1 MKVQVIKGN
10 QPRKALPF
18 LAALA
23 IAAGAGATPSIQID
37 SVIQRWPWN
46 NKVDITYTVTDGQ
59 TLSQDGSGDVYC
71 RIVFTAT
78 IDGQTYE
85 IDGVTNVGASASS
98 GTHTV
103 TWLPP
108 AGLRT
113 TNCVMSATLYSASA
127 PSGDDYMV
135 IDLPTGTVSFEGLLA
150 SQELSNAR
158 YNTATYKTTKMVL
171 RKVPAGGTY
180 PTGYSGEASN
190 QPKTWT
196 TDRDYYLGIFGVTQS
211 QYTQLGFSNPVNQS
225 AQLTDSPNAVTDN
238 DYAAYRPVT
247 RICYNTLRGETTH
260 PTNDVPITTDSNS
273 PSYLQRLNL
282 KTGNR
287 FGFDIPTEIM
297 FEIAARAGATT
308 KYWWG
313 QDPDQTKVVSKTTS
327 PDSTKAVGL
336 CPANGWG
343 FYDMAGNA
351 STFCRDT
358 RISNA
363 SDSAEILHNV
373 PDPWTPSGGGYD
385 THNYVELRQ
394 GSYDQKYDDYRMGAS
409 NRGGIASRGWA
420 SGNSQGFRI
429 ACIMK

>member
-1 MKVQVIKGN
+1 MMTNKMECGKI
-10 QPRKALPF
+10 
-18 LAALA
+18 AALTV
-23 IAAGAGATPSIQID
+23 AGILALGASATPSVTID
-37 SVIQRWPWN
+37 SVLQRWPWN

-59 TLSQDGSGDVYC
+59 DVS
-71 RIVFTAT
+71 RGVFCKLVFNAT

-113 TNCVMSATLYSASA
+113 TNCVMSATLYSANA

-135 IDLPTGTVSFEGLLA
+135 IDLADGTVSFEGLLA

-180 PTGYSGEASN
+180 PTGYSGESAHN
-190 QPKTWT
+190 KPMTWT

-211 QYTQLGFSNPVNQS
+211 QYTQLGFDNPSESTQQS
-225 AQLTDSPNAVTDN
+225 DSPNAATDN

-247 RICYNTLRGETTH
+247 KLYYDRLRGSTTA
-260 PTNDVPITTDSNS
+260 PTDAVPVSDDPNS
-273 PSYLQRLNL
+273 SSYLQRLNL

-287 FGFDIPTEIM
+287 FCFDIPTEIM

-313 QDPDQTKVVSKTTS
+313 QEADSTKLVCSDNS
-327 PDSTKAVGL
+327 SGCTKAVGL
-336 CPANGWG
+336 YPANGWG

-351 STFCRDT
+351 ATLCRDT
-358 RISNA
+358 RGS
-363 SDSAEILHNV
+363 ETRILHDA
-373 PDPWTPSGGGYD
+373 PDPWTPVGELTD
-385 THNYVELRQ
+385 TQAIFRQ
-394 GSYDQKYDDYRMGAS
+394 GSYLQAANDYRMGAS
-409 NRGGIASRGWA
+409 NRGGYISRNV
-420 SGNSQGFRI
+420 SNTMSGFRI